1 LLKLFSGSIAEEFLD
16 LIDFKNLQTK
26 LLNLIAEIVVK
37 ENHTFEE
44 KNIVSNSLN
53 LWIGCLLYKPELFL
67 DFLTYEKIDEIIMS
81 GILYCSAE
89 KIREDFRFTLLELAK
104 QLQTL
109 ESESAL
115 GYQLKLLSKNF
126 HKISLYPCR

>member
-1 LLKLFSGSIAEEFLD
+1 MLKLFSGSIAEEFLD